1 MENILFLDLQ
11 LDNNHN
17 NITGLI
23 CSIQPVVD
31 SSFSVTN
38 TLDYTPAKGDILYL
52 LPGVNIPRV
61 KLKDLTINLD
71 IKVTR
76 DPDKANIIIAGKN
89 TVGKIT
95 DSKWY
100 YKLSTKIVCEKIN
113 ESNLDQFY
121 IDNLS
126 TSINAI
132 NPEFI
137 YLNYSDARFIN
148 NDVYGSSEHLYL
160 INNDH
165 VNIWNTVCHKTIFDE
180 SELLNNI
187 NGDTAIIIDEDMFI
201 NIKRMFESS
210 DEDNTVLAMEIMANS
225 NYQASIMYLLMLLD
239 QFHRRIDNSNTK
251 NHVNFKG
258 MLSYFNMI
266 PRNVNSMDADEII
279 KKIDS
284 KKLLTLDMVNRIY
297 QEYSEDIQRNI
308 YYDDV
313 FTVKQVTLKESYLK
327 LFNSDIKFNVIE
339 DFVPEVTENI
349 DDLLDEDIEAAFK
362 NIEVKE
368 LQEEILIVQDEILM
382 IQEEFK
388 QDLENIRE
396 ELNNLE
402 ETITPK
408 QENNDTNNF
417 DWF

>member
-11 LDNNHN
+11 LDNNHD
-17 NITGLI
+17 NITGLT

-76 DPDKANIIIAGKN
+76 DADKANIIIAGKN

-100 YKLSTKIVCEKIN
+100 YKLSTKIICEKIN
-113 ESNLDQFY
+113 QSNLDQFY
-121 IDNLS
+121 IDNLN

-137 YLNYSDARFIN
+137 YLNYSDARFLN
-148 NDVYGSSEHLYL
+148 NDVNGGSEHLYL
-160 INNDH
+160 INSDH

-187 NGDTAIIIDEDMFI
+187 NGDTAIVIDEDMFV

-239 QFHRRIDNSNTK
+239 QFYRRIDNSNTK

-284 KKLLTLDMVNRIY
+284 KKLLTIDMINRIY

-308 YYDDV
+308 YYNDV

-327 LFNSDIKFNVIE
+327 LFNSDIKFNVVE
-339 DFVPEVTENI
+339 DFVPEITEDI
-349 DDLLDEDIEAAFK
+349 DDLLDEDIEAAFR

-388 QDLENIRE
+388 QDLEDIRE
-396 ELNNLE
+396 ELNNIE

-408 QENNDTNNF
+408 QENNDANNF